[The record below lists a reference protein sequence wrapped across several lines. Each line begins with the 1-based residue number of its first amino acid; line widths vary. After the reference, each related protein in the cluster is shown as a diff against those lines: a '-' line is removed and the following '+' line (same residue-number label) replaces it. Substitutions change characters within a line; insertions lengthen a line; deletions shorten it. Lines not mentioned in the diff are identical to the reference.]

1 MKAAHVLKVSF
12 LRVSFLMIITISMT
26 SCKKAITIEN
36 SLKNE
41 TFTKTEKEETEAFF
55 FITTA
60 NVSKSIISKSQIAQ
74 QKSSDFEI
82 LELSKRIENHQNDLL
97 LRISEMANKRLV
109 IITEI
114 NATHQQRDLYDL
126 IDANNST
133 FDKVY
138 VDSMISSLK
147 EQIGLFEQI
156 SKETNDQKIL
166 KLVLQFL
173 PEHYTILREMQ
184 EINNTII

>member
-1 MKAAHVLKVSF
+1 MGTS
-12 LRVSFLMIITISMT
+12 
-26 SCKKAITIEN
+26 SCKKTSPIET
-36 SLKNE
+36 SLKNG

-55 FITTA
+55 FIATA

-82 LELSKRIENHQNDLL
+82 LELSKKIENHQNDLL
-97 LRISEMANKRLV
+97 LKISQMANKRLI

-114 NATHQQRDLYDL
+114 DATHKRDLYDL
-126 IDANNST
+126 IDANNT
-133 FDKVY
+133 NFNQVY
-138 VDSMISSLK
+138 LDSMIESIK

-166 KLVLQFL
+166 KLVLQYL
-173 PEHYTILREMQ
+173 PEHYRILREMQ
-184 EINNTII
+184 KINNTII